1 MTLVLL
7 FNLAG
12 EVYGLGV
19 ASIQEIVE
27 NPVCHYVP
35 RATGAL
41 RSAINFHGQVLPVI
55 DLPRLLGIDG
65 TERDNRLVVL
75 APTCHSL
82 ALVVS
87 KVGRI
92 VALDL
97 ALTQLPSVDVRS
109 PAVRGVVTH
118 EETTINLL
126 DTDELIYQLKQ
137 IITE

>member
-41 RSAINFHGQVLPVI
+41 RSAINFHGQILPVI
-55 DLPRLLGIDG
+55 DLPQLLGIDG
-65 TERDNRLVVL
+65 TERDHRFVVL
-75 APTCHSL
+75 TPACHSL

-87 KVGRI
+87 RIGRI
-92 VALDL
+92 VVLDL
-97 ALTQLPSVDVRS
+97 ERSLPPSVDVRL
-109 PAVRGVVTH
+109 PAVRGVVSH
-118 EETTINLL
+118 EETPINLL
-126 DTDELIYQLKQ
+126 DTDELIHQIKQ
-137 IITE
+137 IITK